1 MKLLWTDVKE
11 LFQECTV
18 WAHRQEMAWFEQVW
32 RIFDQKGLTLWN
44 STAEK
49 IAVYNRIYGTIWIF
63 RNFCMAGF
71 EEDAHFDFYWESS
84 FQPLLQK
91 AEENDDAETE
101 RIYGELICDEQV
113 ICTIFEILK
122 DHMGTAQLFA
132 SLWATCRPEVIA
144 NEADSFD
151 EDLSAILNEAPESEK
166 LAAYAWLSDYLE

>member
-18 WAHRQEMAWFEQVW
+18 WAHGQEMVWFEQVW

-71 EEDAHFDFYWESS
+71 EEDAYFDFYWESS
-84 FQPLLQK
+84 LPHAARRGLQMRQIPLM
-91 AEENDDAETE
+91 
-101 RIYGELICDEQV
+101 RI
-113 ICTIFEILK
+113 
-122 DHMGTAQLFA
+122 
-132 SLWATCRPEVIA
+132 SRR
-144 NEADSFD
+144 S
-151 EDLSAILNEAPESEK
+151 
-166 LAAYAWLSDYLE
+166 